1 MRVTIA
7 AVIVSLVVSLGA
19 AALADVLELK
29 DGRRIEGKLKG
40 ASPAIVAIDVGGRTM
55 IFEFGDVR
63 ALYFGDAPPAPPPPP
78 PEAAAPATNPAS
90 APPPEAAAPATMP
103 APEEKIAPP
112 QPVVGRE
119 ATAALAALRGLQDVV
134 ARLSRDK
141 GPVSHGDYTS
151 RVIKARATVQTYL
164 QNPAAPESDVKALMN
179 AAMSLYTL
187 AGQAWGV
194 RLRKSGYES
203 LAANPAAD
211 LCPDLMEKMESARE
225 QGLLKPNPLGQG
237 IGVAAGLPQIW
248 TCAGE
253 KVDEVAGL
261 MAPVSK

>member
-1 MRVTIA
+1 MRVTMA
-7 AVIVSLVVSLGA
+7 AVIVSVVVSLGA
-19 AALADVLELK
+19 PALADVLELK

-55 IFEFGDVR
+55 VFESGDVR
-63 ALYFGDAPPAPPPPP
+63 ALYLGDAPPVPAPPA
-78 PEAAAPATNPAS
+78 AAAPVA
-90 APPPEAAAPATMP
+90 MP

-112 QPVVGRE
+112 QPIVGRE
-119 ATAALAALRGLQDVV
+119 ATAALEALRGLQDVV

-141 GPVSHGDYTS
+141 GTMGQGDYTS

-187 AGQAWGV
+187 AGHAWGV
-194 RLRKSGYES
+194 RLRKAGYES

-211 LCPDLMEKMESARE
+211 LCPDLMEKMETARE

-248 TCAGE
+248 ACAGE
-253 KVDEVAGL
+253 KVDEVARL